1 MALFNFNNQQL
12 IFLLYRYL
20 LIKNKEDIFA
30 LIKNNIY
37 QVKFENIEIIFENE
51 TKINLLISNNLKKN
65 WTIERMNALIKAT
78 IFNGIFL
85 IKFLKQNK
93 KIVIDQSLNFIK
105 EFFWNQEY
113 KYINAILDNCAKD
126 KFL

>member
-1 MALFNFNNQQL
+1 LALFNFNNQQL

-20 LIKNKEDIFA
+20 LIKNKKNIFA

-51 TKINLLISNNLKKN
+51 AKINLLISNNLKKN

-78 IFNGIFL
+78 IFNGVFL

-105 EFFWNQEY
+105 KFFWNQEH
-113 KYINAILDNCAKD
+113 KYINAILDNCTKNE
-126 KFL
+126 FL